1 MRGKLATAGK
11 VSAGKPL
18 SIEEMRIK
26 IKVTRSCTIAWN
38 HCGLNPEGVFSVVLG
53 HEGAGTMES
62 EAREFTLTKISP
74 IRDTVILLYLPQCG
88 ECKFCKNHT
97 TNLVKSS
104 GECSG
109 HSQQNQRQPLGCGIS
124 TGYGAAINI
133 AKTGSTCAVL
143 GLAVIKGCKAAE
155 ATRIIGIDLNTI
167 RWPRSLDYSFICR
180 EALKACHKGWVTS
193 VIIGVAA
200 GQTWTGTGMDLTCV
214 PKLVSEYMNN
224 KLKVDDS
231 DPHTLPFEKIRGLQ
245 YNACWEM
252 LSHCTKIT
260 TKNNRHAA

>member
-1 MRGKLATAGK
+1 
-11 VSAGKPL
+11 PL

-62 EAREFTLTKISP
+62 EKDIVTSYW
-74 IRDTVILLYLPQCG
+74 DTVILLYLPQCG

-109 HSQQNQRQPLGCGIS
+109 HSQQNQRQPLTSCWPRWTRRQGCGIS

-200 GQTWTGTGMDLTCV
+200 GQTWTGTGMDLTAEGV

-231 DPHTLPFEKIRGLQ
+231 DPHTLPFEKIRGLDKTIHTVDIRCIQ
-245 YNACWEM
+245 VLPVNFGE
-252 LSHCTKIT
+252 
-260 TKNNRHAA
+260 RH